1 MMPEELKA
9 EHKVPSDMEQLPVIW
24 RYELLKYL
32 RSWRLYASVVIV
44 VAVTALLYLLPPLL
58 GEGYSGTDTRTEIWV
73 TPTPGL
79 PDGPYTV
86 YAIGMINRSQIDV
99 GSVALYLN
107 GTEYPSAGG
116 ANWFVSEVEY
126 GSASVY
132 TVMFLQD
139 VSGGEVTATYDWY
152 ISPESFES
160 LFLNFANFLI
170 IICATFFGAD
180 AIVGE
185 FQNRTG
191 YLVFP
196 NPMKRS
202 VLFLGKF
209 AASMT
214 AGLMVVV
221 FFYALLAGL
230 SLVSARGIDDD
241 LLLSFVYAAEFLLAS
256 MGVAYLVSSV
266 LKGTTGATVLTF
278 FLFIMILPIVDSV
291 SMFSGVK
298 IEGSVTFS
306 AGAMIYVLTDPYPVD
321 ESQDFGAFSMNV
333 FYPDPA
339 MAHVVM
345 LAYAAVSIALGI
357 WLFNRKQL
365 AG

>member
-1 MMPEELKA
+1 MVSEELKA
-9 EHKVPSDMEQLPVIW
+9 QHKVPSDLEQLPVIW
-24 RYELLKYL
+24 RYELLRYL
-32 RSWRLYASVVIV
+32 RSWRLYASIVIV
-44 VAVTALLYLLPPLL
+44 VVVMALLYLLPPLI
-58 GEGYSGTDTRTEIWV
+58 GEGYSGTDTETALWV
-73 TPTPGL
+73 TPTGGP
-79 PDGPYTV
+79 PDSPVPV
-86 YAIGMINRSQIDV
+86 YAVGLINRSQIDTDSLV
-99 GSVALYLN
+99 LYRD

-116 ANWFVSEVEY
+116 TVWFLTEVEY
-126 GSASVY
+126 GSATVY
-132 TVMFLQD
+132 TIMFLED
-139 VSGGEVTATYDWY
+139 VTDSEITATYDWY

-160 LFLNFANFLI
+160 RFLNFASFLI

-202 VLFLGKF
+202 VLFVGKF
-209 AASMT
+209 MASIT

-221 FFYALLAGL
+221 FFYAVLAGL
-230 SLVSARGIDDD
+230 SLVSARGLDDD
-241 LLLSFVYAAEFLLAS
+241 LLLSFLYAVEFLLAA
-256 MGVAYLVSSV
+256 MAVAYLVSSL

-298 IEGSVTFS
+298 LEGSVTFS

-321 ESQDFGAFSMNV
+321 ESQDFGAFSLNV

-339 MAHVVM
+339 LAHVVM
-345 LAYAAVSIALGI
+345 LVYAVAAAALGI